1 MVLEILAR
9 AIRKEGQNGKRS
21 QRLPFVD
28 DVSLYLRNIKTAT
41 ATTTTNPRV
50 DKQFQ
55 QNGSTEN

>member
-28 DVSLYLRNIKTAT
+28 DVSLYLRNLKSAT
-41 ATTTTNPRV
+41 ATTTNPRV